1 MRRLN
6 PRRIRVSPAA
16 QQSRLGE
23 PTEPAAAPN
32 VEQMSA
38 ACAARPTTKEI
49 DMNWDVIGGK
59 WKQLK
64 GSVQT
69 QWGELTDDE
78 ADKVA
83 GDREKL
89 VGMIQEKYGVARDEA
104 ERQAD
109 DWARSL

>member
-1 MRRLN
+1 
-6 PRRIRVSPAA
+6 
-16 QQSRLGE
+16 
-23 PTEPAAAPN
+23 
-32 VEQMSA
+32 MSA